1 MNRDSRKSNSSGS
14 KIAVDFGTSNTTVA
28 IWDDSQQDI
37 RLIRFPNVSV
47 RYNYRNI
54 LGTGHADL
62 VPSVIK
68 FEGKGFLIGKE
79 ALDGSDI
86 RLESQFRNM
95 KRFISANRPLP
106 RRVFGRKI
114 DFFEAGSAFLG
125 EILDRAF
132 EITGFSDPE
141 LIFSVPAESFENYR
155 AWIGDLTGKMGIG
168 SWRVIDEATACALG
182 YGGEA
187 GDLTMIFDFG
197 GGTLELAL
205 VRLEDC
211 SAKNG
216 KGSSV
221 IAKCGCELGGMD
233 IDAWIMNEFL
243 RVNSVHLAEIGDLS
257 CLLRN
262 EAERVKVDLS
272 FNESSVLRLDDSVE
286 KRTYELPV
294 SRPEFRE
301 ILDAQGFF
309 DSIRLQINKLLDK
322 AMESGINQEEIDKV
336 CVVGGSGLIPSVQD
350 LLFEKFGEKVV
361 CFSPFDAVSRGAALA
376 LSGTEMD
383 DHIQHEYAMRHWDDA
398 RDERRLAVFVSSG
411 TRYPSEH
418 VAAFSAAAS
427 HLGQT
432 DIELA
437 IYEVG
442 GDSRIRNDF
451 EIVYEPDGRI
461 SLEPPKRISEELPLN
476 AGNPTF
482 IVLEPPA
489 SEVGKQRV
497 DLTFDIDGRK
507 MLLVTA
513 KDTLTGKH
521 ICIKKPVIRLK

>member
-1 MNRDSRKSNSSGS
+1 
-14 KIAVDFGTSNTTVA
+14 
-28 IWDDSQQDI
+28 
-37 RLIRFPNVSV
+37 
-47 RYNYRNI
+47 
-54 LGTGHADL
+54 
-62 VPSVIK
+62 
-68 FEGKGFLIGKE
+68 
-79 ALDGSDI
+79 
-86 RLESQFRNM
+86 
-95 KRFISANRPLP
+95 
-106 RRVFGRKI
+106 
-114 DFFEAGSAFLG
+114 
-125 EILDRAF
+125 
-132 EITGFSDPE
+132 
-141 LIFSVPAESFENYR
+141 
-155 AWIGDLTGKMGIG
+155 
-168 SWRVIDEATACALG
+168 
-182 YGGEA
+182 
-187 GDLTMIFDFG
+187 
-197 GGTLELAL
+197 
-205 VRLEDC
+205 
-211 SAKNG
+211 
-216 KGSSV
+216 
-221 IAKCGCELGGMD
+221 
-233 IDAWIMNEFL
+233 
-243 RVNSVHLAEIGDLS
+243 
-257 CLLRN
+257 
-262 EAERVKVDLS
+262 
-272 FNESSVLRLDDSVE
+272 
-286 KRTYELPV
+286 
-294 SRPEFRE
+294 
-301 ILDAQGFF
+301 
-309 DSIRLQINKLLDK
+309 
-322 AMESGINQEEIDKV
+322 
-336 CVVGGSGLIPSVQD
+336 
-350 LLFEKFGEKVV
+350 
-361 CFSPFDAVSRGAALA
+361 
-376 LSGTEMD
+376 MD